1 VHVLVVEDNLANQ
14 QLVSAVLE
22 RDGFTVEVAETA
34 LVALRC
40 VQDHRP
46 DLILMDI
53 QLAGEDG
60 LALTRR
66 LKALPFSAS
75 IPVVALSAHAMA
87 AHKEEALDAGCAGYI
102 TKPIETRTFA
112 AQVKRFLNASTKVQV
127 ESANHPAQE
136 ASKP

>member
-1 VHVLVVEDNLANQ
+1 MHVLVVDDNLDNQ
-14 QLVSAVLE
+14 HLVSAVLE

-34 LVALRC
+34 SVALRC
-40 VQDHRP
+40 VKDHRP

-66 LKALPFSAS
+66 LKARPFSAS

-102 TKPIETRTFA
+102 TKPIDTRTFA
-112 AQVKRFLNASTKVQV
+112 GQVKRFLNVSTKVQV
-127 ESANHPAQE
+127 ESANRHAQE